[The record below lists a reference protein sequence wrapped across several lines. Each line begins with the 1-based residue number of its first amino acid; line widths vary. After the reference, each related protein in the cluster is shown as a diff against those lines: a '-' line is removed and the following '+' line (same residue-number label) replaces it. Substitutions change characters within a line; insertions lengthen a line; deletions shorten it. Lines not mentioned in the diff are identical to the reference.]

1 MHELTAKPGDY
12 RYKLEYTG
20 RSTHSLG
27 NCEVCGQH
35 ADEVFHQT
43 EEQHYEYKRYGRA
56 GWTTYG
62 CRSLY
67 GHKSCLLAA
76 RKDGSNEADIDG
88 HGRDPADAGSVE
100 QRTGADL

>member
-1 MHELTAKPGDY
+1 MVGDY
-12 RYKLEYTG
+12 RYSLEYTG

-35 ADEVFHQT
+35 AEEVFHQT
-43 EEQHYEYKRYGRA
+43 EERYYVYKGLGRV

-62 CRSLY
+62 CRSLF

-76 RKDGSNEADIDG
+76 RRDGNDETDTDG
-88 HGRDPADAGSVE
+88 HCCDTADAGSV
-100 QRTGADL
+100 Q